1 MEDIKAN
8 TNQTGQ
14 RDYDKDP
21 IIIKNFSILFE
32 SYLILI
38 IAIFAIPLLFMD
50 IYKLIVDNGIMTFK
64 LIATICAWIYL
75 IYIIFV
81 FYPKKFKDKP
91 SYFLFKQNTIQY
103 HYKYLQKKKDDLILT
118 VNTDRI
124 QKVSYSIINELPD
137 SFGRWN
143 IDSTWKKK
151 RKYSI
156 DIDFS
161 ELVLLIRY
169 LVTYILFVLPCKLYR
184 LIKAN
189 ESLKLLSKNIF
200 IRFSNRNYFLVNI
213 YSQKELDELMEYF
226 KVHDIQTTDK
236 TYLIPHLQNQG
247 WFVDKEEIWSD
258 DFNNTKQDGLGQLP

>member
-1 MEDIKAN
+1 MKELKTN
-8 TNQTGQ
+8 THQ

-21 IIIKNFSILFE
+21 IIIKNFSVLFE
-32 SYLILI
+32 SYLVLI

-50 IYKLIVDNGIMTFK
+50 IYKLIVGNGIVTFR

-75 IYIIFV
+75 IYVIFIS
-81 FYPKKFKDKP
+81 YPKKFKDKP
-91 SYFLFKQNTIQY
+91 SDFLFKQKTIQY
-103 HYKYLQKKKDDLILT
+103 HYKYLQMKKDDLVLA
-118 VNTDRI
+118 VNIDRI
-124 QKVSYSIINELPD
+124 QKVSYSIINELPN
-137 SFGRWN
+137 SVGRWN

-161 ELVLLIRY
+161 ELVLFIRHT
-169 LVTYILFVLPCKLYR
+169 VTYILFILPYKIYR
-184 LIKAN
+184 LLKAK
-189 ESLKLLSKNIF
+189 ESLGLLSKNLF
-200 IRFSNRNYFLVNI
+200 IQFSNRNYFLVNI

-236 TYLIPHLQNQG
+236 TYLIPHLQNEG

-258 DFNNTKQDGLGQLP
+258 DFNNKGEK